1 MSHKEDFTMDNAEL
15 ELAKLRAA
23 PITPKIRLQIPPQD
37 MPAQDPA
44 VRRSNMEEVALG
56 YTPAQAML
64 EAERCLQCKN
74 APCISGCPV
83 RIDIPGFIGK
93 IKEGDFLGAS
103 KIIKRTNLLPSI
115 CGRVCPQ
122 ETQCQAPCTV
132 GKALGGVEKAV
143 QIGRLERFVA
153 DYERAQ
159 GAMEMP
165 HVAPPTGRKVAIVG
179 AGPAGLTCAV
189 DVRREGHEVTIFE
202 AFHKPGGVMVYGIP
216 EFRLPKVLVQSEAEV
231 LECMGVDFEL
241 NFLVGRTRPLRAL
254 MSEDGYDAVFIGTGA
269 GLPKFMNI
277 PGENY
282 VGVFSANEYLT
293 RANLL
298 KAYMRGVA
306 GTPIYPSRRVA
317 VLGGGNVAMDS
328 ARMALRLGAEEVRV
342 LYRRTREEMPA
353 RAEEVAHAMEEGIIF
368 DFLKSP
374 TRVLGDDRGRVA
386 ALEVLSYELGEPD
399 ESGRRR
405 PMPIRGSEQ
414 IIPFDTVIVAIGN
427 ESNPLIS
434 HTTPELQVDKHGHIL
449 VDEKQKTS
457 IERVYAGGDIVL
469 GAATVI
475 LAMGEGRRAAQ
486 AINEILQ

>member
-216 EFRLPKVLVQSEAEV
+216 E
-231 LECMGVDFEL
+231 
-241 NFLVGRTRPLRAL
+241 
-254 MSEDGYDAVFIGTGA
+254 
-269 GLPKFMNI
+269 
-277 PGENY
+277 
-282 VGVFSANEYLT
+282 
-293 RANLL
+293 
-298 KAYMRGVA
+298 
-306 GTPIYPSRRVA
+306 
-317 VLGGGNVAMDS
+317 
-328 ARMALRLGAEEVRV
+328 
-342 LYRRTREEMPA
+342 
-353 RAEEVAHAMEEGIIF
+353 
-368 DFLKSP
+368 
-374 TRVLGDDRGRVA
+374 
-386 ALEVLSYELGEPD
+386 
-399 ESGRRR
+399 
-405 PMPIRGSEQ
+405 
-414 IIPFDTVIVAIGN
+414 
-427 ESNPLIS
+427 
-434 HTTPELQVDKHGHIL
+434 
-449 VDEKQKTS
+449 
-457 IERVYAGGDIVL
+457 
-469 GAATVI
+469 
-475 LAMGEGRRAAQ
+475 
-486 AINEILQ
+486 